1 MRARTSA
8 DLSVRVSVRGRPP
21 QSRCAARMHP
31 SGLGTLH
38 GFHARHVGQ
47 ICLRLCTRSKR
58 SLPAPCTST
67 PLCVFAANNLPAT
80 ASRVMGRP
88 RSVRPFANF
97 TRKNS
102 AVHPPRHVRSVHSA
116 LEWICALFRPSH
128 RPGSVRTQRATPF
141 QAKRSEPVEARMGS
155 PLQSISGLT

>member
-1 MRARTSA
+1 MWEADPRTHA
-8 DLSVRVSVRGRPP
+8 WMHLPP
-21 QSRCAARMHP
+21 PHRENVP
-31 SGLGTLH
+31 WL
-38 GFHARHVGQ
+38 
-47 ICLRLCTRSKR
+47 
-58 SLPAPCTST
+58 PCTARQIDLFVAMHSQQAIAASALHNHT
-67 PLCVFAANNLPAT
+67 LCAFAANNLPAT